1 MITLTSQIT
10 IVAPTTVQNPP
21 ASKSGTTQS
30 VTSSISTLTKKY
42 ATPSVRMI
50 SGIASRVTIGFTIQ
64 LATVNTSA
72 ARASTPN
79 SSP

>member
-1 MITLTSQIT
+1 MITLISQIT
-10 IVAPTTVQNPP
+10 IVAPTTVQKPP
-21 ASKSGTTQS
+21 ASKSSTTQS
-30 VTSSISTLTKKY
+30 VSSSISTLTKKY

-50 SGIASRVTIGFTIQ
+50 SGSASRVTTGLTIQ

-79 SSP
+79 LPP